1 MAFGP
6 SGSTPSDFARSPERS
21 TLPPSLRDSA
31 RAWRV
36 SHDRL
41 RDYRHIDALDYCWQA
56 TNGLFE
62 MTGAVFSALE
72 QFNAVETYI
81 RDGENLIYNRL
92 ISQIPN
98 QMVPEN
104 SRQERVIRLLTRNRL
119 ETQAT
124 NADGVTTVLVYTRV
138 E

>member
-1 MAFGP
+1 M
-6 SGSTPSDFARSPERS
+6 
-21 TLPPSLRDSA
+21 
-31 RAWRV
+31 
-36 SHDRL
+36 
-41 RDYRHIDALDYCWQA
+41 
-56 TNGLFE
+56 
-62 MTGAVFSALE
+62 FSALE
-72 QFNAVETYI
+72 QFNAAETYI

-124 NADGVTTVLVYTRV
+124 NADGVTTVLVHTRV